1 MDMYRTKGNKI
12 GLLNYELLKI
22 IENVTLAY
30 VITSFSFHLIIIVL
44 FANFINIYSFVTVTE
59 VLVKNQYTYNVESRS
74 IKIEIKY

>member
-59 VLVKNQYTYNVESRS
+59 VLVKNQYTYNVESRL

>member
-44 FANFINIYSFVTVTE
+44 FANFINIYSFVTVTK
-59 VLVKNQYTYNVESRS
+59 VL
-74 IKIEIKY
+74 I